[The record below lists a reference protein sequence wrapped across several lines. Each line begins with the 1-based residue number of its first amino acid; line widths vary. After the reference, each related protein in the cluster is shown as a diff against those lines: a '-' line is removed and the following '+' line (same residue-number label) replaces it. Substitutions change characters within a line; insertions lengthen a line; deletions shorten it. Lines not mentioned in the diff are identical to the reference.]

1 MELLNTSEQSWRV
14 ILNLL
19 EEWQVEHELLV
30 WASWCH
36 YQASKYL
43 TFAYS
48 CLLTYLLHGAESFLR
63 R

>member
-1 MELLNTSEQSWRV
+1 MELLTADGQSWRA

-19 EEWQVEHELLV
+19 EEWQPEYELLV
-30 WASWCH
+30 WSSWCH

-48 CLLTYLLHGAESFLR
+48 SLR
-63 R
+63 YILKINAVSKS